1 MNIDSGEFLAKLQEF
16 NSMLNNID
24 AMSQQKAPYVQPKRI
39 AQFMSEDNNLLVED
53 VRSRFVQS
61 IRTTGIAPSGRQ
73 ILSPMYDTTSAL
85 SGELINAENID
96 EKNIAIFDG
105 KTNSK
110 VVIIHSNFGKIID
123 PSYPFMVEAAKLN
136 ALKKSTRGR
145 KKTDK
150 KQKKPR
156 KKQGTG
162 ECFNSQIT
170 MTVLSNVASE
180 TSESGFKE
188 FHFKV
193 FHQNKIQL
201 PGASS
206 KMINEVITACGHLV
220 EVINAGLNPQ
230 NLPEKQVK
238 IVKLNPTM
246 KNYKFFLRMEPKQ
259 ILNMQA
265 LFMLLMTEKLRS
277 NILKLDEFHS
287 VYVDHNNKTETKE
300 LLNSEDSGQVLQ
312 QTQTLQL
319 AQQPQQQTMQQSTNN
334 ADRIKS
340 HVYNPSMCG
349 DPISV
354 AAYSIWLGGN
364 NLYGNKCSD
373 CFYKQVYD
381 MISMKE
387 SKMPN
392 ITANS
397 ESSNNHPV
405 VYDVVYT
412 REKNNLAVIFSTP
425 SANNAS
431 KRVRVDIFSSKEI
444 SKKYH
449 SSIVE
454 GVWGAK
460 INMIGAHDDKI
471 TESIYKYLLELF
483 DRYYEYIVGNIGA
496 STDEYEWIVVDS
508 ADNTIDNIID
518 EECVEYGADQ
528 VKKELYA
535 KYKGLIY

>member
-1 MNIDSGEFLAKLQEF
+1 MNIDSNEFLAKLQEF

-24 AMSQQKAPYVQPKRI
+24 ALTQQKAPYVQPKRI
-39 AQFMSEDNNLLVED
+39 AQFMSEDNNLLIED

-61 IRTTGIAPSGRQ
+61 IKTTGIAPSGRQ

-85 SGELINAENID
+85 SGELINADQID
-96 EKNIAIFDG
+96 EKNIAIFEG
-105 KTNSK
+105 KTNNK

-123 PSYPFMVEAAKLN
+123 PSYPLMVEAAKIN

-170 MTVLSNVASE
+170 MTVLSNVPSE

-206 KMINEVITACGHLV
+206 KMINEVILACEHLV
-220 EVINAGLNPQ
+220 GVINAGLNPQ

-246 KNYKFFLRMEPKQ
+246 KNYKFFLHMQPKQ

-277 NILKLDEFHS
+277 NVLKMDEFHF
-287 VYVDHNNKTETKE
+287 
-300 LLNSEDSGQVLQ
+300 
-312 QTQTLQL
+312 QTSAAKNATPQT
-319 AQQPQQQTMQQSTNN
+319 STNN

-340 HVYNPSMCG
+340 HVYNAAICG
-349 DPISV
+349 DPVSI
-354 AAYSIWLGGN
+354 AAYSIWLNGN
-364 NLYGNKCSD
+364 ATYGNKCSD

-381 MISMKE
+381 MISVKE
-387 SKMPN
+387 SKLCGVSNLSEASNLSEETKNTAP
-392 ITANS
+392 ITPQTTQ
-397 ESSNNHPV
+397 HPI

-425 SANNAS
+425 SASNAS

-449 SSIVE
+449 SSISE

-460 INMIGAHDDKI
+460 INMIGAHDDKV
-471 TESIYKYLLELF
+471 TESIYNYLLELF
-483 DRYYEYIVGNIGA
+483 DKYYEYIVGCIGA
-496 STDEYEWIVVDS
+496 NSDEYEWVIAKD
-508 ADNTIDNIID
+508 DNVLDNVID
-518 EECVEYGADQ
+518 EECAVFGVEN
-528 VKKELYA
+528 VKKELYG
-535 KYKGLIY
+535 KYEGLTY